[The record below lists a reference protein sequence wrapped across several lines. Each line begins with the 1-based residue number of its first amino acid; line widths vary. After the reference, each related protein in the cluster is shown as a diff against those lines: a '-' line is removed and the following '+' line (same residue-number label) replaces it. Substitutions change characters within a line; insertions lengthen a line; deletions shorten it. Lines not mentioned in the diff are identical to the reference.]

1 MKMELHVFKGGVHP
15 PQSKHTKDCAT
26 VLMGVPSK
34 VVIPMVQHIGAP
46 CQPVVKKGDPVKVGQ
61 LIGDTEAFVSA
72 PIYSSVSGTVTSVES
87 RIISGSSPIV
97 CVEIAP
103 DGRQEVFEG
112 VKPPVVDSQ
121 EAFLKAVRASG
132 LTGLGGAGFPT
143 HIKLDSQVEYL
154 IINAAECEP
163 LSEADK
169 YLCRNEAEGI
179 IHAIVKTAEHL
190 GAQKKIIALKGQYE
204 AETEALSAAV
214 LTAGTDVEIV
224 RMPTFYPAGDEQIM
238 VHYVTGRVVPERGLP
253 LDVSTVVDNVGTM
266 LNIHNALEGI
276 PVMEKI
282 LSVTGEI
289 KAPVILKVPVGTFVA
304 DCIREAAPLV
314 QDYAVIVGGPMMGKI
329 IDDPLA
335 ISRTVVTKTTGN
347 IIVLPR
353 DHYLVRRSG
362 LSLERIKHQSRS
374 ACIQCRMCTD
384 LCPRYLLGH
393 EIRPHLVMRNLW
405 RESLI
410 IDKDEYVRC
419 FGDSLNCCDCGVCD
433 LYSCPMGLSPR
444 KVNDYFKQQ
453 ISLKGYKK
461 GRNLAPVVLKA
472 IDHSRI
478 PTERLAARIGISSW
492 YGQHADDS
500 CIEFMPEKIFV
511 PFQQHLGKP
520 AIVQVA
526 AGDKVEKG
534 QLIASAQQGASANIH
549 CGVCGVVREVT
560 DDGVHIDLI
569 KWGDSR

>member
-1 MKMELHVFKGGVHP
+1 MDFIETVKAAGV
-15 PQSKHTKDCAT
+15 
-26 VLMGVPSK
+26 V
-34 VVIPMVQHIGAP
+34 GA
-46 CQPVVKKGDPVKVGQ
+46 
-61 LIGDTEAFVSA
+61 
-72 PIYSSVSGTVTSVES
+72 
-87 RIISGSSPIV
+87 
-97 CVEIAP
+97 
-103 DGRQEVFEG
+103 
-112 VKPPVVDSQ
+112 
-121 EAFLKAVRASG
+121 
-132 LTGLGGAGFPT
+132 GGAGFPT

-179 IHAIVKTAEHL
+179 IHAIINTAEHL
-190 GAQKKIIALKGQYE
+190 GAHKKIIALKGQYE
-204 AETEALSAAV
+204 AETEALSSAV

-335 ISRTVVTKTTGN
+335 ISRAVVTKTTGN

-461 GRNLAPVVLKA
+461 GRNLAPVALKA

-478 PTERLAARIGISSW
+478 PTGRLAARIGISSW
-492 YGQHADDS
+492 YGQHAADS
-500 CIEFMPEKIFV
+500 CIEFVPEKIFV

-534 QLIASAQQGASANIH
+534 QLIASAQQGVSANIH